1 MQDEI
6 KGDYWE
12 KVLFMYSQKRGKI
25 FITNQRIH
33 VRVGFATEFD
43 IEMKDIAEIK
53 KCNVSLFIP
62 TGIDV
67 RLKNGKTH
75 RLSVLKRDERM
86 ETIQRFI

>member
-1 MQDEI
+1 
-6 KGDYWE
+6 
-12 KVLFMYSQKRGKI
+12 
-25 FITNQRIH
+25 
-33 VRVGFATEFD
+33 
-43 IEMKDIAEIK
+43 MKDIAEIK

-67 RLKNGKTH
+67 MLKNGKKH